1 MDLQKELLPAMER
14 RLLGF
19 LNHINDATALS
30 DAIRDRHQNGGTG
43 IGEKVAERL
52 LKARTELPGR
62 RFEDLHQV
70 EAVPGVGE
78 DKILDLMHAFK
89 QPAAQA
95 FRSNMY
101 NGVILSN
108 WELEYFTSIFEDDMS
123 FQEVIDSKSS
133 LAEFVGEQVEQISL
147 ERYSNSKAAELAG
160 ELVERCY
167 DEYFPDSHFGAYAL
181 ALWFYQF
188 DADNWFSFERVLKE
202 TEKYLNFYPEWED
215 RLELHLYKGFD
226 NTGVLVDPVTQVD
239 LPVVINRGE
248 RAVTIWTCQ
257 LND

>member
-1 MDLQKELLPAMER
+1 MER

-19 LNHINDATALS
+19 LNHIDDAATLS
-30 DAIRDRHQNGGTG
+30 DAIPDRNQQGGTG
-43 IGEKVAERL
+43 IGGQVAERL
-52 LKARTELPGR
+52 LKARTTLPDQC
-62 RFEDLHQV
+62 FKNLKQV
-70 EAVPGVGE
+70 EAVPGLGK
-78 DKILDLMHAFK
+78 DKILDLIHAFK

-95 FRSNMY
+95 FRSSMY
-101 NGVILSN
+101 NGVILTN
-108 WELEYFTSIFEDDMS
+108 WELEYFTSIFKDEAA

-133 LAEFVGEQVEQISL
+133 LAEFVSEQVEQISL

-167 DEYFPDSHFGAYAL
+167 DEHFPDSHFGAYAL
-181 ALWFYQF
+181 AFWFYQF

-202 TEKYLNFYPEWED
+202 TEKYLNYYPEWED

>member
-1 MDLQKELLPAMER
+1 MDLKKELLPAMER

-181 ALWFYQF
+181 ALWF
-188 DADNWFSFERVLKE
+188 
-202 TEKYLNFYPEWED
+202 
-215 RLELHLYKGFD
+215 
-226 NTGVLVDPVTQVD
+226 
-239 LPVVINRGE
+239 
-248 RAVTIWTCQ
+248 
-257 LND
+257 

>member
-1 MDLQKELLPAMER
+1 MER

-19 LNHINDATALS
+19 LNRIDNATALS
-30 DAIRDRHQNGGTG
+30 EAIRDRNQNSGTG
-43 IGEKVAERL
+43 IGEKVAERI
-52 LKARTELPGR
+52 LKARNDLPGR
-62 RFEDLHQV
+62 HFQNLKQV
-70 EAVPGVGE
+70 EAVPGLGK

-89 QPAAQA
+89 KPAAQA
-95 FRSNMY
+95 FRSSMY
-101 NGVILSN
+101 NGVILNN
-108 WELEYFTSIFEDDMS
+108 WELEYFTSIFENEAA
-123 FQEVIDSKSS
+123 FQEIIDSKSS
-133 LAEFVGEQVEQISL
+133 LAEFVGDQVEQISL

-248 RAVTIWTCQ
+248 RAITIWTCQ

>member
-1 MDLQKELLPAMER
+1 MDIRNDLLPAMER

-19 LNHINDATALS
+19 LNRIDNATALS
-30 DAIRDRHQNGGTG
+30 EAIRDRNQNSGTG
-43 IGEKVAERL
+43 IGEKVAERI
-52 LKARTELPGR
+52 LKARNDLPGR
-62 RFEDLHQV
+62 HFQNLKQV
-70 EAVPGVGE
+70 EAVPGLGK

-89 QPAAQA
+89 KPAAQA
-95 FRSNMY
+95 FRSSMY
-101 NGVILSN
+101 NGVILNN
-108 WELEYFTSIFEDDMS
+108 WELEYFTSIFENEAA
-123 FQEVIDSKSS
+123 FQEIIDSKSS
-133 LAEFVGEQVEQISL
+133 LAEFVGDQVEQISL

-248 RAVTIWTCQ
+248 RAITIWTCQ

>member
-1 MDLQKELLPAMER
+1 MDLRKELLPAMER
-14 RLLGF
+14 RLIGF
-19 LNHINDATALS
+19 LNHIDDATVLS
-30 DAIRDRHQNGGTG
+30 DAIRDRHQDGGTG
-43 IGEKVAERL
+43 IGEKVAEHL

-62 RFEDLHQV
+62 RFGNLKQV
-70 EAVPGVGE
+70 EDVPGVGK
-78 DKILDLMHAFK
+78 DKILDLMHAFR

-95 FRSNMY
+95 FHSGMY
-101 NGVILSN
+101 NGVILNN
-108 WELEYFTSIFEDDMS
+108 WELEYFTSIFEDDTA
-123 FQEVIDSKSS
+123 FQKVIDSKSS
-133 LAEFVGEQVEQISL
+133 LAEFISEQVEQISL

-167 DEYFPDSHFGAYAL
+167 DEHFPDSHFGAYAL

-188 DADNWFSFERVLKE
+188 DADNWFSFDRVLKE

-248 RAVTIWTCQ
+248 RAITIWTCQ